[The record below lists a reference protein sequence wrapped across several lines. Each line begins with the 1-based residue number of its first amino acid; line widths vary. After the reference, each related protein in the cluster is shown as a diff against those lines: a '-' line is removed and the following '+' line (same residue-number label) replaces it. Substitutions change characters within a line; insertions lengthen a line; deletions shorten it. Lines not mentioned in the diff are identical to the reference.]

1 MGSKVD
7 AVQFAVM
14 GIPCLGLNG
23 GQTIIKTTKI
33 DTLAIKSALRC

>member
-7 AVQFAVM
+7 AVQFALM

-23 GQTIIKTTKI
+23 GQTIVKMTKI
-33 DTLAIKSALRC
+33 DIAAIKSTLRR